1 MPEPARPADAAVPV
15 RVWDL
20 PTRLFH
26 WALALAVIAAIVSA
40 KIGGNAMVWHFRFG
54 YIVLALVAFRLLWGL
69 AGGHWSRFVAFV
81 PTPGRVVRYLR
92 GTPAPGEYFDAGH
105 NPLGALSVLALLA
118 VLAAQVATGLVA
130 DDEIANVGPLNRFV
144 AIDTG
149 LAATSYHKNVGQW
162 LVIGLVALHVVAV
175 VVYLLRR
182 RNLVAPMV
190 HGDKM
195 LPPSVPASADTLA
208 TRLFAAVL
216 LAGCAV
222 VVNWLVSLGA

>member
-1 MPEPARPADAAVPV
+1 
-15 RVWDL
+15 
-20 PTRLFH
+20 
-26 WALALAVIAAIVSA
+26 
-40 KIGGNAMVWHFRFG
+40 
-54 YIVLALVAFRLLWGL
+54 
-69 AGGHWSRFVAFV
+69 
-81 PTPGRVVRYLR
+81 
-92 GTPAPGEYFDAGH
+92 
-105 NPLGALSVLALLA
+105 
-118 VLAAQVATGLVA
+118 
-130 DDEIANVGPLNRFV
+130 VGPLNRFV